1 LWIVSANNAT
11 DPLTITTTIC
21 NVAVIANK
29 IRLIFTARMPRVL
42 ASSASS
48 IESAAS

>member
-1 LWIVSANNAT
+1 VSANNAT
-11 DPLTITTTIC
+11 EPLRITTTIC

-29 IRLIFTARMPRVL
+29 IRLIFTARIPAVP
-42 ASSASS
+42 ASRASS